1 MRRGGARSRG
11 GVTFLEVVFA
21 SAMLGI
27 ATSGFVAALGAVET
41 LDALSARRLEAHE
54 VAHRVLLQFMDDPRS
69 LREDTPYPLG
79 RGVYR
84 YIVRKDVLLPEDA
97 ESERVSIRKSAHTKT
112 LDPLARIKARLTMI
126 TVEVFEEEQGRRG
139 TDPLATLSRIY
150 DPFADAENDPQ
161 TFMQHVVDMFEGDP
175 VMQQML
181 MQALPK
187 MGGAGQQGQTGAPAG
202 RSGQTQPGAPAGG
215 GAPRR
220 IQTGGGGQR

>member
-1 MRRGGARSRG
+1 MRRRGTRARG

-54 VAHRVLLQFMDDPRS
+54 VAHRVILQFMDDPRS
-69 LREDTPYPLG
+69 LQQDTPYPLG

-84 YIVRKDVLLPEDA
+84 YLVRKDVLLPEDA
-97 ESERVSIRKSAHTKT
+97 EAERVSIRKSAHTKT
-112 LDPLARIKARLTMI
+112 LDPIARIRARITMV
-126 TVEVFEEEQGRRG
+126 TVEVYEEVRG
-139 TDPLATLSRIY
+139 QRAATPLATLSRIY
-150 DPFADAENDPQ
+150 DPFGDAENDPQ
-161 TFMQHVVDMFEGDP
+161 SFMQHVVDMFEGDP

-187 MGGAGQQGQTGAPAG
+187 MGGQ
-202 RSGQTQPGAPAGG
+202 SGQGAQPQPAPPSDNAPGNT
-215 GAPRR
+215 PRR
-220 IQTGGGGQR
+220 VETGGGQR